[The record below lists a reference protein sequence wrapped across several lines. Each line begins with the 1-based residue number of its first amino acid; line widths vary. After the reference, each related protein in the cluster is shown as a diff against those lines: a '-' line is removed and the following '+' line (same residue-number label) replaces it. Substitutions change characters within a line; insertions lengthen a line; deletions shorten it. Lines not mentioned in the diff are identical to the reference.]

1 MHTPFKTVAHH
12 VNANPAIYVGHALWS
27 RAVPSSERM
36 RVSNLLLDVRDPLF
50 AFGSNVLDYY
60 RARQG
65 AQVCRGMASGDRL
78 IKSIDATT
86 AQFATLNT
94 RSFNDPRYF
103 WTRNAISRGA
113 NLKTPGQAQM
123 SERLAIL
130 DMPGA
135 RLIMMSLLMAADKYS
150 KKLIGLMSFDQP
162 YALFQSLPRAHR
174 VFGWVFP
181 ALENTGVDLT
191 RFFDDMSKLKPAQIF
206 PVKHASARLV
216 PVLKL
221 AS

>member
-1 MHTPFKTVAHH
+1 MHTPFEHLVHYL
-12 VNANPAIYVGHALWS
+12 NADPAIYVGHALWS
-27 RAVPSSERM
+27 QAVPSSERM
-36 RVSNLLLDVRDPLF
+36 RVSNILLGVRDSLF
-50 AFGSNVLDYY
+50 AFGSDVLDYY
-60 RARQG
+60 RAPQG
-65 AQVCRGMASGDRL
+65 PQVYRGMASGDRL
-78 IKSIDATT
+78 IKSIEATT
-86 AQFATLNT
+86 AQFAILNT

-103 WTRNAISRGA
+103 WTRHAIPRGA
-113 NLKTPGQAQM
+113 NLKTPEQAQM
-123 SERLAIL
+123 SKRLAIL

-162 YALFQSLPRAHR
+162 YDLFKSFPRANR

-181 ALENTGVDLT
+181 ALENTCVDLT
-191 RFFDDMSKLKPAQIF
+191 RFFDDMSKLKPAQKF
-206 PVKHASARLV
+206 PVKHASARPV

>member
-1 MHTPFKTVAHH
+1 MHTPFKLVARH

-36 RVSNLLLDVRDPLF
+36 RVSNMLLGVRDPLF
-50 AFGSNVLDYY
+50 AFGSDVLDYY
-60 RARQG
+60 RAPQG
-65 AQVCRGMASGDRL
+65 AKVCRGMASGDRL
-78 IKSIDATT
+78 IKSIEATT
-86 AQFATLNT
+86 AQFATVNT
-94 RSFNDPRYF
+94 CSFNDPRYF
-103 WTRNAISRGA
+103 WTRHAIPRSA
-113 NLKTPGQAQM
+113 NLKTPEQAQM
-123 SERLAIL
+123 SKRLALL

-162 YALFQSLPRAHR
+162 YALFKSFPRAHR

-181 ALENTGVDLT
+181 ALANTGVDLT
-191 RFFDDMSKLKPAQIF
+191 RFFDDMFKLKPAQMF
-206 PVKHASARLV
+206 PVKHASARPV

>member
-1 MHTPFKTVAHH
+1 MHTPFKLVAHH
-12 VNANPAIYVGHALWS
+12 VNANPAIYAGHALWS
-27 RAVPSSERM
+27 RAVPSSEQM
-36 RVSNLLLDVRDPLF
+36 KVSNMLLGVRAPLF
-50 AFGSNVLDYY
+50 AFGSDVLDYY
-60 RARQG
+60 RASQG

-78 IKSIDATT
+78 IKSIEATT

-103 WTRNAISRGA
+103 WTRHAISQGT
-113 NLKTPGQAQM
+113 NLKTPEQAQM
-123 SERLAIL
+123 SKRLAIL

-162 YALFQSLPRAHR
+162 YALFQSFPRAHR

-191 RFFDDMSKLKPAQIF
+191 RFFDDMSKLKPAQKF
-206 PVKHASARLV
+206 PVKHASARPV
-216 PVLKL
+216 PALKL

>member
-1 MHTPFKTVAHH
+1 MHTPFKLVARH

-27 RAVPSSERM
+27 RAVPSSEQM
-36 RVSNLLLDVRDPLF
+36 KVSNMLLGVRDPLF

-60 RARQG
+60 RAPQG
-65 AQVCRGMASGDRL
+65 AQVCRSMASGDRL

-103 WTRNAISRGA
+103 WTRHAISQGA
-113 NLKTPGQAQM
+113 NLKTPEQAQM
-123 SERLAIL
+123 SKRLALL

-162 YALFQSLPRAHR
+162 YALFKSFPRAHR
-174 VFGWVFP
+174 VFGWVCP
-181 ALENTGVDLT
+181 ALANTGVDLT
-191 RFFDDMSKLKPAQIF
+191 RFFDDMSKLKPAQKF
-206 PVKHASARLV
+206 PVKHASARPV

>member
-1 MHTPFKTVAHH
+1 MHTPFKLVARH

-27 RAVPSSERM
+27 RAVPSSEQM
-36 RVSNLLLDVRDPLF
+36 RVSNLLLGVRDPVF
-50 AFGSNVLDYY
+50 AFGSDVLDYY
-60 RARQG
+60 RAPQG

-78 IKSIDATT
+78 IKSIEATT

-103 WTRNAISRGA
+103 WTRHAISQGT
-113 NLKTPGQAQM
+113 NLKTPEQAQM
-123 SERLAIL
+123 SKRLALL

-162 YALFQSLPRAHR
+162 YALLQSFPRAHR

-181 ALENTGVDLT
+181 ALANTGVDLT
-191 RFFDDMSKLKPAQIF
+191 RFFYDLAKLKPAQMF
-206 PVKHASARLV
+206 PVKHASARPL
-216 PVLKL
+216 PALKL

>member
-1 MHTPFKTVAHH
+1 MHTPFKLVARH
-12 VNANPAIYVGHALWS
+12 VNANPAIDVGHALWS
-27 RAVPSSERM
+27 RAVPSSEQM
-36 RVSNLLLDVRDPLF
+36 KVSNMLLGVRDPLF

-60 RARQG
+60 RAPQG
-65 AQVCRGMASGDRL
+65 AQVCRSMASGDRL

-103 WTRNAISRGA
+103 WTRHAISQGA
-113 NLKTPGQAQM
+113 NLKTPEQAQM
-123 SERLAIL
+123 SKRLALL

-162 YALFQSLPRAHR
+162 YALFKSFPRAHR

-181 ALENTGVDLT
+181 ALANTGVDLT
-191 RFFDDMSKLKPAQIF
+191 RFFDDMSKLKPAQKF
-206 PVKHASARLV
+206 PVKHASARPV